1 MKHNLGLL
9 ALACFILAASS
20 AVALSQTSGSA
31 SAEASNAPPAAVA
44 AAPDSQNRTT
54 ANETFELNITERR
67 ITERDFAASTTV
79 EVGEETARGLLLR
92 VGVAVGA
99 DEINLLLRN
108 VRGRVSFRATLE
120 RVLERLNARRA
131 PVAAAP

>member
-1 MKHNLGLL
+1 MKHKLNQL
-9 ALACFILAASS
+9 ALAVFITVASS
-20 AVALSQTSGSA
+20 VMASSQTSGSA
-31 SAEASNAPPAAVA
+31 SAETQSAPPAANA
-44 AAPDSQNRTT
+44 SQNRTT

-99 DEINLLLRN
+99 DEINVLLRN
-108 VRGRVSFRATLE
+108 VRGRVQFRATLA
-120 RVLERLNARRA
+120 RVIERLNARRA
-131 PVAAAP
+131 PGAAP

>member
-1 MKHNLGLL
+1 MKHNLSLF
-9 ALACFILAASS
+9 ALACCLLAASS
-20 AVALSQTSGSA
+20 VAALSQTSGGA
-31 SAEASNAPPAAVA
+31 STEASSAAQTTAPE
-44 AAPDSQNRTT
+44 SQNRTS

-99 DEINLLLRN
+99 DEINVLLRN

-120 RVLERLNARRA
+120 RVLARLNARRA
-131 PVAAAP
+131 PVAQP

>member
-1 MKHNLGLL
+1 MKHNLLHL
-9 ALACFILAASS
+9 ALSFAV
-20 AVALSQTSGSA
+20 AVALYASVSAQTGGGANA
-31 SAEASNAPPAAVA
+31 SAPVAQQPESGPA
-44 AAPDSQNRTT
+44 NRTS

-79 EVGEETARGLLLR
+79 EVGEETARGLSLR

-99 DEINLLLRN
+99 DEINLLMRN

-120 RVLERLNARRA
+120 RVIERLSARRA
-131 PVAAAP
+131 PGTAP

>member
-1 MKHNLGLL
+1 VTHKFKLG
-9 ALACFILAASS
+9 ILAFFIIVTSP

-31 SAEASNAPPAAVA
+31 SAEASNAPQA
-44 AAPDSQNRTT
+44 AAPQSQNRTS

-92 VGVAVGA
+92 VGVGVGA
-99 DEINLLLRN
+99 EEINVLLRN

-120 RVLERLNARRA
+120 RVLERLNARRV
-131 PVAAAP
+131 PGAAP

>member
-1 MKHNLGLL
+1 VTRHFGHL
-9 ALACFILAASS
+9 AIAFFIIAASS
-20 AVALSQTSGSA
+20 LAALSQTSGGANTEAPSAAQA
-31 SAEASNAPPAAVA
+31 SAPEA
-44 AAPDSQNRTT
+44 QNRTS

-99 DEINLLLRN
+99 DEINVLLRN

-131 PVAAAP
+131 PGATR